1 MRHSSFIS
9 HAASL
14 RLRANR
20 AKSILPAWAR
30 RWRSPNGILGLIL
43 IGLISLLVSCAATPP
58 RPLRVAVNSWPGYET
73 LYLAKNL
80 GHYDNTPI
88 QLVDFASG
96 TEEVRAYQNGSVEAA
111 ALSLDQVLVLAT
123 THPDVRIVTVMD
135 FSHGGDVI
143 LAKPKFSTLAALKGK
158 RIGVEANALGAYI
171 ITRALQQAKMSPK
184 DVEIVSLGVSEHERA
199 FKTGRVDAV
208 VTFGPARTR
217 LLAKGAKQLFDSTQI
232 PGEIVDVLV
241 MREAV
246 LSEPAAIALVQ
257 GRFRALATLV
267 QDPLASA
274 KRMAPR
280 TKVTP
285 AQLLES
291 LQGLRSPDL
300 QENQKLLS
308 AQAPLL
314 FSTTRQLMDVMVEN
328 KLLSKPVDIAR
339 LFDDRL
345 VKAVKL

>member
-1 MRHSSFIS
+1 MR
-9 HAASL
+9 
-14 RLRANR
+14 
-20 AKSILPAWAR
+20 
-30 RWRSPNGILGLIL
+30 GLIL

-73 LYLAKNL
+73 LYLSKNL

-143 LAKPKFSTLAALKGK
+143 LAKPEFSTLNALKGK

-171 ITRALQQAKMSPK
+171 ITRALQQAEMSPK

-257 GRFRALATLV
+257 GRFRALAALV
-267 QDPLASA
+267 QRSA
-274 KRMAPR
+274 CQCKAHGP
-280 TKVTP
+280 
-285 AQLLES
+285 
-291 LQGLRSPDL
+291 PD
-300 QENQKLLS
+300 
-308 AQAPLL
+308 
-314 FSTTRQLMDVMVEN
+314 
-328 KLLSKPVDIAR
+328 
-339 LFDDRL
+339 
-345 VKAVKL
+345 